1 MPLILGWYRSPAFS
15 PSRFY
20 WCHRRSVVKLVL
32 GKVMRFRSEVH
43 QVERILDRS
52 FLRDKRMV
60 IEKKTSQKNC
70 MKPPTKASQTST

>member
-1 MPLILGWYRSPAFS
+1 M
-15 PSRFY
+15 
-20 WCHRRSVVKLVL
+20 VKLVL